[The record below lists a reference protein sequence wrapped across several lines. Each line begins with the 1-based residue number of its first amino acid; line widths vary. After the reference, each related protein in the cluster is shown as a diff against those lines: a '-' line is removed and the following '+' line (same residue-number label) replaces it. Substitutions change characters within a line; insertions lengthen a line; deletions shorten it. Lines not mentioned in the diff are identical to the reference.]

1 MVSKEVLAKEAAAKD
16 IAAKEAAAKEAL
28 AKATMNNSN
37 FQRQSSHHRDTPPP
51 HSKGLAGAV
60 NNARSTGVGLQ
71 SGHIKSNLTPD
82 LSQQKPVNA
91 DPKNFTAG
99 LPANLVNLLSK
110 GGHHLSEVP
119 KQAPAAPTPPKVDTE
134 TPAQKKAALRKHL
147 EKTLLQIPPPKP
159 PPSEMHFIPNP
170 SNTEFICLMGLEECV
185 KVILKEDKENTNQP
199 VPFSCSQCGT
209 DFTTA
214 WKWDES
220 SKDDEVKVLCENCV
234 TSNVK
239 KALKA
244 EHTNRLKAAFVKA
257 LQQEKELEADMAA
270 QSAREAA
277 ASKAAAAAAA
287 TAAATA
293 AANAVVTSGIRTHN
307 KSSDMLSRNRQVK
320 LLIQNFTTRWGML
333 TSQLILCSFQPHWH
347 HL

>member
-1 MVSKEVLAKEAAAKD
+1 MQEILRVHSRAAR
-16 IAAKEAAAKEAL
+16 AL
-28 AKATMNNSN
+28 A
-37 FQRQSSHHRDTPPP
+37 
-51 HSKGLAGAV
+51 
-60 NNARSTGVGLQ
+60 
-71 SGHIKSNLTPD
+71 
-82 LSQQKPVNA
+82 
-91 DPKNFTAG
+91 
-99 LPANLVNLLSK
+99 
-110 GGHHLSEVP
+110 
-119 KQAPAAPTPPKVDTE
+119 
-134 TPAQKKAALRKHL
+134 
-147 EKTLLQIPPPKP
+147 
-159 PPSEMHFIPNP
+159 
-170 SNTEFICLMGLEECV
+170 
-185 KVILKEDKENTNQP
+185 NQP

-320 LLIQNFTTRWGML
+320 LLIQNFTTRVNITRVAL
-333 TSQLILCSFQPHWH
+333 SY
-347 HL
+347 